1 MITVL
6 EVDTESRAWHLKADN
21 KEAAIKSLAEMSE
34 ELKGIESFFVNG
46 EDVTSYV
53 FSQKENLNEKKEST
67 PIFELPEIKPASN
80 IENIVLPS
88 IEEIKKAGEFSQKN
102 NFKHDKPVKLSMPE
116 TLPVLK
122 CKKER
127 KILKSLTECS

>member
-1 MITVL
+1 MGKYRLQARKKDALITVL

-53 FSQKENLNEKKEST
+53 FSQKENLNEKK
-67 PIFELPEIKPASN
+67 
-80 IENIVLPS
+80 
-88 IEEIKKAGEFSQKN
+88 KAHRFLN
-102 NFKHDKPVKLSMPE
+102 Y
-116 TLPVLK
+116 
-122 CKKER
+122 R
-127 KILKSLTECS
+127 K